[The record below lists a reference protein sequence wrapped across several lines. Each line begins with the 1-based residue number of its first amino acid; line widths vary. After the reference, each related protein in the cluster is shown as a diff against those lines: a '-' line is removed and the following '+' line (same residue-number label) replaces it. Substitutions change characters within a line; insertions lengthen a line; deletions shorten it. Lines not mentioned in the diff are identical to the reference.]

1 MGKTGLAYGK
11 AINRLVSCHPSYSF
25 RVNPC
30 CNMGRALQDGRRFY
44 AVNLSRIA
52 MASFTSQ
59 VSQVCFVWASR
70 FLITCVVLLTGCA
83 VISSPN
89 GMKKPQSAMA
99 DMPPIVFVHGNGD
112 TAALWQ
118 TTLWR
123 FESNGW
129 PRSRLHAI
137 EVPYPLARDEDAK
150 PQAGRTST
158 AEHAAYLSAEVDK
171 VLAATGASHVVL
183 FANSRGGYAVR
194 NYIQNGGGAAKVSH
208 AILSGVP
215 NHGVW
220 AIKGFREGSEFSGTG
235 AFLTAL
241 NAAKTADGDEV
252 TGPVKWLTIRSDN
265 NDKFAQ
271 PDGLWIGAKG
281 TPTNVTFAGPA
292 LKGAT
297 NAVIPRLDHRE
308 TAFSPAAF
316 LTAYSFIKGIG
327 PQYPAVVP
335 EAVVVLNGKV
345 TGLGVNSGDAKS
357 GNFVNNLPVPDATVQ
372 IFATDGSGAR
382 AGGAVHTKRV
392 GADGQWGPF
401 TAQQGVAYEFVITA
415 AGYSTTHIYRS
426 PFARSSDV
434 VHLRAERMAEA
445 DRANPAAKAIVTFFR
460 PRGYFD
466 AQRDKMSFDGSTQLP
481 GVPPV
486 GAGIA
491 SSKKLIPQLELRSIT
506 AEFNG
511 ERVAGQTWPTAENH
525 VVVLELTY

>member
-1 MGKTGLAYGK
+1 MT
-11 AINRLVSCHPSYSF
+11 F
-25 RVNPC
+25 
-30 CNMGRALQDGRRFY
+30 
-44 AVNLSRIA
+44 
-52 MASFTSQ
+52 FTSQ
-59 VSQVCFVWASR
+59 LSQIRVFWLPRFV
-70 FLITCVVLLTGCA
+70 ITCVVLLNGCA
-83 VISSPN
+83 MISSPN
-89 GMKKPQSAMA
+89 GMNNSKSSMA
-99 DMPPIVFVHGNGD
+99 NTPPIVFVHGNGD

-129 PRSRLHAI
+129 PRNRLHAI
-137 EVPYPLARDEDAK
+137 DVPYPLARDEDAK

-158 AEHAAYLSAEVDK
+158 SEHAAYLRAEVDK

-241 NAAKTADGDEV
+241 NAAKNDGGDEV

-271 PDGLWIGAKG
+271 SDGLWIGAKG
-281 TPTNVTFAGPA
+281 TPTNVTFAGPE
-292 LKGAT
+292 LKGAS
-297 NAVIPRLDHRE
+297 NAVISRLDHRE

-316 LTAYSFIKGIG
+316 LTAYSFIKGVE
-327 PQYPAVVP
+327 PQHPVIVH

-345 TGLGVNSGDAKS
+345 TGLGLNSGDAKS
-357 GNFVNNLPVPDATVQ
+357 GNFVNNLPVPDANVQ
-372 IFATDGSGAR
+372 IFATDGNGSR
-382 AGGAVHTKRV
+382 VGGAAHTKRV
-392 GADGQWGPF
+392 GTDGHWGPF

-426 PFARSSDV
+426 PFPRSSEV
-434 VHLRAERMAEA
+434 VHLRAERMADA
-445 DRANPAAKAIVTFFR
+445 DRANTAAKAIVTFFR

-466 AQRDKMSFDGSTQLP
+466 AQRDKMSFDGSATLP

-491 SSKKLIPQLELRSIT
+491 SSKKLIPQAEVRTIS

-511 ERVAGQTWPTAENH
+511 ERIAGQTWPAAGNH